1 MNNSEIKEKG
11 SKFRNRIIAV
21 VSVFCAMFLWIY
33 VTAVESPTS
42 ETSFSEVAVSFD
54 GRDILRRDYD
64 LTLITS
70 ADFSADI
77 VLSGKKSTLNQVEHS
92 EIKAYVDLS
101 KIVDAG
107 EYELPI
113 RITAP
118 SGTKLVSCNPQYVTV
133 FVDTTIT
140 REFDIE
146 IDKRYSSLHET
157 YTMGECII
165 TDSSSKEIKTV
176 SVSGPKNEIE
186 HIAKIGATVD
196 FGDIEGSVET
206 KTSLVIY
213 NNLGEGII
221 SSNLKLS
228 VDSVK
233 IKLPVTT
240 TKEVTLTTSQLFST
254 FSDNQIKFNINP
266 KKITIEGDPK
276 VVSSIDTLSLN
287 PINEKTADEHGTLN
301 VSSTINL
308 PDGVAI
314 LGDITVADI
323 SVRISAHK
331 DRVTIPTE
339 IIKLENRSAEFN
351 YSFKEENFTAIGLN
365 STTSP
370 LDYNDIAAS
379 VDVSGITEEGTYTV
393 DVKVTTLDGIRH
405 AYIVSNDYE
414 LTLKVENKG
423 E

>member
-21 VSVFCAMFLWIY
+21 VSVLCALFLWIY

-54 GRDILRRDYD
+54 GRDVLRRDYD

-70 ADFSADI
+70 ADFSADV
-77 VLSGKKSTLNQVEHS
+77 VLSGKKSTLNQIEHS
-92 EIKAYVDLS
+92 DIKAYIDLS
-101 KIVDAG
+101 KVIEAG
-107 EYELPI
+107 EYELPV

-133 FVDTTIT
+133 FIDKTIT

-146 IDKRYSSLHET
+146 IDKRYSSFPEA
-157 YTMGECII
+157 YSMGELII

-176 SVSGPKNEIE
+176 SVSGPRNEID
-186 HIAKIGATVD
+186 HIAKVGATVD

-206 KTSLVIY
+206 RTSLVIY
-213 NNLGEGII
+213 NNLGEGIT

-254 FSDNQIKFNINP
+254 FSDEQIKFNVNP
-266 KKITIEGDPK
+266 RKITLEGDPK
-276 VVSSIDTLSLN
+276 IISRIDTLALN
-287 PINEKTADEHGTLN
+287 PINERTADEHGTLN

-308 PDGVAI
+308 PEGVSI
-314 LGDITVADI
+314 IGDVSVADI
-323 SVRISAHK
+323 SVRISANK
-331 DRVTIPTE
+331 NRVTLPVE
-339 IIKLENRSAEFN
+339 RIKLENKSSEFN
-351 YSFKEENFTAIGLN
+351 YSFKEDELIVVGLN

-370 LDYNDIAAS
+370 LDYNDISAS
-379 VDVSGITEEGTYTV
+379 VDVSSFTEEGTYTV
-393 DVKVTTLDGIRH
+393 DVKADTLDGIRH
-405 AYIVSNDYE
+405 AYVVSGDYE
-414 LTLKVENKG
+414 LTLTVDRK
-423 E
+423 